1 MELCLFT
8 LTPAETG
15 LRAPCSFGVYAYFNA
30 GIVRRCRFVV
40 GMIHI
45 GRGLSEFVLM
55 ETGPPWRKELLLL
68 ANVVFPYVGSELK

>member
-1 MELCLFT
+1 M
-8 LTPAETG
+8 
-15 LRAPCSFGVYAYFNA
+15 
-30 GIVRRCRFVV
+30 V